1 MSYVFLLILLFPV
14 KLIRKLLRKET
25 GKNLVIQTAKIGDFV
40 NATPLLAWLKKSDV
54 LISRSVGALAKHDEN
69 IEQIYFIEQHK
80 RNLWRK
86 LCFACRIMNRYDNVY
101 LLQPNSVNLFFASVC
116 NAKSKQFLST
126 YTRRWYHGIFYAMA
140 DGTVEHGRKTLSVTN
155 YLKLADRSLTW
166 QDSPKHATKP
176 LFKPSTYPAI
186 LDKPDVIRIG
196 ISIAAGNKAK
206 TVPPVIWKRI
216 IDRLADLPCEFHVFG
231 APDEQSW
238 LDDITRAYGDIPNL
252 ISLIGKITLEEL
264 PWAISKMDCYIA
276 SDSGNIYIADAVGV
290 PVVMLFGPCCHYEQ
304 RPLGNVLLIGNDEN
318 INSYV
323 FETRYYFSQPKEEL
337 FAVSETDLDKIASLL
352 TTLNKNKKESL
363 EA

>member
-40 NATPLLAWLKKSDV
+40 NATPLLAWLQKSDV

-176 LFKPSTYPAI
+176 LFKPATYPAI